1 MGWKPLDLIGNSMGN
16 PPGIRQRLGQGDCR
30 TEVTFQQRFDD
41 GAIMRTESR
50 KRRRKP
56 KSRRVNFLNT
66 VGITPTEHNGPLWPP
81 DDLKGVGRDA
91 KEILNARPMRGNDR
105 N

>member
-1 MGWKPLDLIGNSMGN
+1 MGWKPLDLIGNGKGN
-16 PPGIRQRLGQGDCR
+16 PPGVSLWPGQGDCG
-30 TEVTFQQRFDD
+30 TKVTTQQRFDD
-41 GAIMRTESR
+41 CAIMRTESR

-81 DDLKGVGRDA
+81 DDLKGSRQ
-91 KEILNARPMRGNDR
+91 
-105 N
+105 